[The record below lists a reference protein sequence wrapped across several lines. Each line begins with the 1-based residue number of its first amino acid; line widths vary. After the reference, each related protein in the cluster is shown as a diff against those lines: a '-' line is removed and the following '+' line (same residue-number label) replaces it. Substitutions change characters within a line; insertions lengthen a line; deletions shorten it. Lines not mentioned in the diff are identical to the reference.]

1 MSAHVLLALLNK
13 LRKRGQMQDSAEH
26 FITFTMLGSIYHM
39 TLKIF
44 SNSVFGVKMSRFCHI
59 FTFPLPVFK

>member
-26 FITFTMLGSIYHM
+26 FITFAMLGSIYHM
-39 TLKIF
+39 TPKIF
-44 SNSVFGVKMSRFCHI
+44 
-59 FTFPLPVFK
+59 